1 MIEHKNLSLHVSK
14 EQLKSMVH
22 EMSQKHYL
30 IFWGFDRGT
39 MILNVYHAK
48 ANNQFTFIRHKDTM
62 EMIYAKV
69 IDEDILLLLNSTIR
83 FASRTQENKT
93 KTVMLTKEM
102 QYKEID
108 YFLSVLH
115 EYMEERN
122 EQKIAETK
130 AILKELTSNAS

>member
-22 EMSQKHYL
+22 EMAQQHYL
-30 IFWGFDRGT
+30 IFWGFDQGT

-48 ANNQFTFIRHKDTM
+48 ANNQFAFIRHKNTM
-62 EMIYAKV
+62 EMIYAKI
-69 IDEDILLLLNSTIR
+69 IDEDILLLLNRDIQ
-83 FASRTQENKT
+83 FELRTEQNHKKT
-93 KTVMLTKEM
+93 MMLTKEM

-108 YFLSVLH
+108 YYLSLLH
-115 EYMEERN
+115 DYMEQGD

-130 AILKELTSNAS
+130 AILKALQSDAS